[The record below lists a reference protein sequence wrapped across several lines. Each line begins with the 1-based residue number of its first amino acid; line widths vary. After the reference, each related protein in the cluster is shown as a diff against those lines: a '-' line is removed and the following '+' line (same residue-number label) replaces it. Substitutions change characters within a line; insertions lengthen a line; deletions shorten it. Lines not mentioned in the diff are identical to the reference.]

1 MSHWTALTVFPHL
14 LLASNKTPTWGE
26 RKEKEKKESQ
36 EVSSLPG
43 LNPAYSGCLLWSRAD
58 DPKLCCAGYF
68 ITVQWRYRGR
78 QRPPSRHERH
88 LGVLVWA
95 TLTRSYRSQWWA
107 NAGLGL
113 QSALHPGVCP
123 LTSCKSLCSRQL
135 WRPYLQ
141 VCCLFCRGVRVGS
154 SHQGHLGPWGTLSS
168 KLPLS
173 LCVLSCAQT
182 SVWHSSWKKCKRD
195 VMIQAEEIISDELIQ
210 QWVIMWFKG

>member
-1 MSHWTALTVFPHL
+1 MKERLIWATGLPSLFSLTSYLPPIKPL
-14 LLASNKTPTWGE
+14 PGE
-26 RKEKEKKESQ
+26 REKKKESQ

-43 LNPAYSGCLLWSRAD
+43 LNPTYSGCPLWSRAD

-78 QRPPSRHERH
+78 QRPPSRHECH

-95 TLTRSYRSQWWA
+95 TLTRSYRSQRWA

-123 LTSCKSLCSRQL
+123 LTSCMSLCSRQL

-141 VCCLFCRGVRVGS
+141 VCCPFCRGVGAR
-154 SHQGHLGPWGTLSS
+154 Q
-168 KLPLS
+168 
-173 LCVLSCAQT
+173 
-182 SVWHSSWKKCKRD
+182 
-195 VMIQAEEIISDELIQ
+195 
-210 QWVIMWFKG
+210 